1 MKRIH
6 QILVILVILLI
17 LLYLSRTRAY
27 DSSEGFE
34 SGKEVMIFK
43 AEWCGH
49 CKTAKPAFDELLAA
63 SPITL
68 KDGSKVTV
76 RVLDADADKAEVSKH
91 NVQGYPSIFIME
103 GDKKTEYPGP
113 RTKEGVIDFLNSN

>member
-6 QILVILVILLI
+6 QILVFLAILLI
-17 LLYLSRTRAY
+17 LLYLSRHGY

-34 SGKEVMIFK
+34 GGKEVIIWK

-49 CKTAKPAFDELLAA
+49 CKDAKPAFDDLLAA

-68 KDGSKVTV
+68 KDGSKATV
-76 RVLDADADKAEVSKH
+76 RVFDADADKAEVAKY
-91 NVQGYPSIFIME
+91 NVKGYPSIFIMK
-103 GDKKTEYPGP
+103 GGNQIEYPGP